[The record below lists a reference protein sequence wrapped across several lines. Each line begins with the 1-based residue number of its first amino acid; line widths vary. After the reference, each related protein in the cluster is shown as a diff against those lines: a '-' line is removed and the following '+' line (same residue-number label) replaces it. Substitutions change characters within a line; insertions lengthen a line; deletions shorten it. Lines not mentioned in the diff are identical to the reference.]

1 MKIGYQMRN
10 VRERLAKSL
19 VDKSICT
26 TDKQNFVVFNMTT
39 HPLSD
44 DGVKKRLLRRVQDSV
59 LSRWANDP
67 QRMEPRTLSLLFL
80 ASASDVLENA
90 FAPLTDEEYEVATR
104 HVRDLLGLDFDKECQ
119 KEGTNELLWAV
130 FSCMSQQ

>member
-44 DGVKKRLLRRVQDSV
+44 DSIKKRLLKRVQDSV
-59 LSRWANDP
+59 LSRWANDTH
-67 QRMEPRTLSLLFL
+67 RMDHRTLSLLYL

-104 HVRDLLGLDFDKECQ
+104 HVRELLSLDYDKESQ
-119 KEGTNELLWAV
+119 AEAANELLWAV

>member
-59 LSRWANDP
+59 LSRWSNDA
-67 QRMEPRTLSLLFL
+67 QRMDQRTLALLFL
-80 ASASDVLENA
+80 GSSSDVLENA

-104 HVRDLLGLDFDKECQ
+104 HVRDLLSVDFEKECQ
-119 KEGTNELLWAV
+119 KEGANELLWAV

>member
-59 LSRWANDP
+59 LSRWSNDA
-67 QRMEPRTLSLLFL
+67 QRMDPRTLALLFL
-80 ASASDVLENA
+80 GSSSDVLENA

-104 HVRDLLGLDFDKECQ
+104 HVRDLLSVDFEKECQ
-119 KEGTNELLWAV
+119 KEGANELLWAV

>member
-1 MKIGYQMRN
+1 MRN

-19 VDKSICT
+19 VDKSICS

-39 HPLSD
+39 HPLTD
-44 DGVKKRLLRRVQDSV
+44 DGAKKRLLQRVQDSV
-59 LSRWANDP
+59 LSRWPNDP
-67 QRMEPRTLSLLFL
+67 HRMEPRMLALIFL

-104 HVRDLLGLDFDKECQ
+104 HVRDLLGLEFDKECQ
-119 KEGTNELLWAV
+119 KEGASELLWAV
-130 FSCMSQQ
+130 FYCMSQQ

>member
-44 DGVKKRLLRRVQDSV
+44 DTVKKRLLRRVQDSV

-67 QRMEPRTLSLLFL
+67 HRMESRTLSLLYL

-104 HVRDLLGLDFDKECQ
+104 HVRDLLSLDFEKECQ
-119 KEGTNELLWAV
+119 KEGANELLWAV

>member
-1 MKIGYQMRN
+1 MKIGFQMRN

-44 DGVKKRLLRRVQDSV
+44 DSVKKRLLQRVQVGWSV
-59 LSRWANDP
+59 CGYGIR
-67 QRMEPRTLSLLFL
+67 L
-80 ASASDVLENA
+80 A
-90 FAPLTDEEYEVATR
+90 R
-104 HVRDLLGLDFDKECQ
+104 
-119 KEGTNELLWAV
+119 
-130 FSCMSQQ
+130 